1 MPGDHKDLKFTL
13 RRMKARDLEQ
23 VLEIE
28 CDSFQEPWA
37 GKNFEREIVDF
48 RGSIPTVAES
58 GGVILGYTVTWRL
71 RSHLHL
77 ANIAVR
83 KSHRGKG
90 VGRVLVLE
98 VISRAKRAGAEKIM
112 LEVRESNAEA
122 IGLYNS
128 LGFRPVAIKREYY
141 KKEKEDAILM
151 RLMVEDFVESA
162 HEASGPGGTGDEG
175 DPDAAEDPRDRDD
188 TGGQGADLGGG
199 DGR

>member
-1 MPGDHKDLKFTL
+1 MPEDHKDLKFTL
-13 RRMKARDLEQ
+13 RRMKTGDLEQ

-28 CDSFQEPWA
+28 RDSFQEPWSA
-37 GKNFEREIVDF
+37 KNFERDIVDF

-98 VISRAKRAGAEKIM
+98 VISRAKREGAEKIM

-151 RLMVEDFVESA
+151 RLMIEDFVGAA
-162 HEASGPGGTGDEG
+162 HEASGPGGVGDDG
-175 DPDAAEDPRDRDD
+175 DPDAAGDPLD
-188 TGGQGADLGGG
+188 GGGAGGGGADLDGGG
-199 DGR
+199 G